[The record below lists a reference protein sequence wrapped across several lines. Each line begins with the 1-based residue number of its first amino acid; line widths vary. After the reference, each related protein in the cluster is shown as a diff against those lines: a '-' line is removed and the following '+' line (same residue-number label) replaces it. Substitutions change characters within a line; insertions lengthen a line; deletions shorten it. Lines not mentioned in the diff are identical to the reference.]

1 MTATRA
7 QRQPAGLQ
15 PCGTHAAY
23 QRHVR
28 AKETPCGAC
37 RAANV
42 VYVGVRRRPRQAALR
57 LLAERHAVEFKALL
71 EAARREAGL

>member
-1 MTATRA
+1 MSTET
-7 QRQPAGLQ
+7 PAELQ

-28 AKETPCGAC
+28 AKEDACDAC

-42 VYVGVRRRPRQAALR
+42 VYVGVRRGARQAALR
-57 LLAERHAVEFKALL
+57 QLAERHADEFASLL